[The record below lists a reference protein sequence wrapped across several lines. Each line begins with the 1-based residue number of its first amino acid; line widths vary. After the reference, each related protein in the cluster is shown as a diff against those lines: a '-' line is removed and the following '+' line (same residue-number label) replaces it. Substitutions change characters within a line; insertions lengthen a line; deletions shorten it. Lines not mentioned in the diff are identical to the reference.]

1 VFKNQLFNISNS
13 DLPDDLRR
21 TVISRSGQLI
31 FAFGSARDEW
41 RDLPATVPTTF
52 AAFLKTL
59 PKDAQWALRD
69 VNLTDDGLTI
79 AQAIRDGTA
88 IGISDGSF
96 KDGFGTV
103 SWMLEGSSPRHR
115 IRGDNIVAGDTADQG
130 SYRSELSGLYG
141 ITMGVYAL
149 CEFYKIDQGAI
160 EVGCDGITALERG
173 FEESNRRMYV
183 DSIPVCLRLLKL
195 LRGSNRRMRSRKHC
209 SLLVGAYC
217 SSIMCDLL
225 LLVTSPKA

>member
-1 VFKNQLFNISNS
+1 
-13 DLPDDLRR
+13 
-21 TVISRSGQLI
+21 LI

-52 AAFLKTL
+52 AAYLKTL

-69 VNLTDDGLTI
+69 INLADDGLTI

-96 KDGFGTV
+96 KDGFGTA
-103 SWMLEGSSPRHR
+103 SWVLEGLSPRHR
-115 IRGDNIVAGDTADQG
+115 IRGDNIVPGDTADQG

-149 CEFYKIDQGAI
+149 CEFYKIAQGAI

-173 FEESNRRMYV
+173 FDEAKNPSISTQHFDVILAIRNIRARCPIRWKHRHVKGHQDDNR
-183 DSIPVCLRLLKL
+183 SILWTDGIFLILT
-195 LRGSNRRMRSRKHC
+195 G
-209 SLLVGAYC
+209 
-217 SSIMCDLL
+217 I
-225 LLVTSPKA
+225 